1 MKPTNTKPPSQPPQ
15 GVKQEPTLGK
25 LEVRGGKAEAIK
37 RQADK
42 IAEVCAEVY
51 RLTGQKVTADDPILL
66 AALFQ
71 SELMHKAGADVA
83 AVFEQTV
90 AKAIAMLADA
100 VKEEREQA
108 ANLDK
113 SVAQAFQQIA
123 DGAKKVGDGELATMQ
138 ARFARAAAETLD
150 NVRQQAQRAA
160 PGGLWWKL
168 SVGAS
173 FGALLGV
180 VGGVYVGRSLALQ
193 FTDEQSRLIHNGM
206 LLDDAW
212 PKLSKS
218 ARESFGVVP
227 KSAKPAQASAGDKAG
242 K

>member
-1 MKPTNTKPPSQPPQ
+1 MKPTNTKPPGQPQQ
-15 GVKQEPTLGK
+15 GVRQEPTLGK
-25 LEVRGGKAEAIK
+25 LEVRGGKAEAVK
-37 RQADK
+37 RQAEK

-123 DGAKKVGDGELATMQ
+123 DGAKKVGDGELAAMQ

-160 PGGLWWKL
+160 PGGLWWRL
-168 SVGAS
+168 AAGAAL
-173 FGALLGV
+173 GAVLGV
-180 VGGVYVGRSLALQ
+180 LGGVYVGRSLAPQ
-193 FTDEQSRLIHNGM
+193 FTDEQTRLIHNGM
-206 LLDDAW
+206 LLDEAW

-218 ARESFGVVP
+218 ARESFGVEP
-227 KSAKPAQASAGDKAG
+227 KSAATPQASAGGKAA

>member
-1 MKPTNTKPPSQPPQ
+1 MKPTNTTPPGQPQ
-15 GVKQEPTLGK
+15 HGVKQEPTLGK
-25 LEVRGGKAEAIK
+25 LEVRCGKAEAIK

-123 DGAKKVGDGELATMQ
+123 DGAKKVGDGELVAMQ

-150 NVRQQAQRAA
+150 NVRRQAQRGA
-160 PGGLWWKL
+160 PGGSWWKL
-168 SVGAS
+168 VVGAS
-173 FGALLGV
+173 LGALLGV
-180 VGGVYVGRSLALQ
+180 LGGLYVGRSLAPQ

-206 LLDDAW
+206 LLDEAW

-218 ARESFGVVP
+218 ARESFGVAP
-227 KSAKPAQASAGDKAG
+227 KSTVPARTSAGDKAG